1 MAAETITHPG
11 RLQNLDLFWALVND
25 SCTAMFLMRDARLV
39 DFNGSAES
47 LFGCDRQTLFE
58 KFPLGLSPERQPSGE
73 LSSQLIQVRKTRV
86 QAGDPQAF
94 SWQHFRGD
102 GSLFTVIA
110 HLRRVPPALVCGA
123 TDYVMVEMYGASE
136 EQKHRQLHIDAE
148 DYLDVFREMIE
159 SANDAMLLVENGRIV
174 ECNPAAC
181 ELYGLPKERLLLSNP
196 IDLSPD
202 QQPDGSS
209 SARRANDLMQK
220 AMNGEAQCFVW
231 EHLKDD
237 GTPFIA
243 EVTLNPARNLKH
255 PRTGRRKRYV
265 SIVRDIT
272 ENYRAKAQ
280 LEDLN
285 QRLEQRNR
293 EVEELLEQAHQD
305 PLLQIPTLV
314 RFIELL
320 SEGQLNKQNKSLAIV
335 DIDEFSAINGA
346 LGHEFGDCVLKVVSG
361 RLANAL
367 PDCLIA
373 RVGSDVFGILGPSDK
388 VNPITLH
395 GTFSET
401 FLVSGELLRLSATIG
416 LVRLEEHPEYGSE
429 LLKDAHVALKRAKNS
444 ARGSSVYY
452 SEPMGEDARKRVEL
466 LNGLREALH
475 GDQLFL
481 MYQPKV
487 HLDDASPSGLEALL
501 RWRLPSGDMI
511 PPDQFIPLA
520 EQSGLIIPIGTLVLK
535 TACNYLA
542 ELRNQGHQD
551 LVMAINVSQMQLR
564 EPDFLEILDEALD
577 ESGVPPEKVELEIT
591 ESIAADD
598 LKRITHSLSEIMERG
613 VRIAIDDFGTG
624 FSSLS
629 VLTQLPANRLK
640 IDRSFIDD
648 ILQDDRI
655 ARMVINLGQSLNL
668 DITAEG
674 VETAEQRQ
682 ALIHLQCGEA
692 QGWHFARPMEGPA
705 CLEWLDARR

>member
-1 MAAETITHPG
+1 MTLETMTHPSG
-11 RLQNLDLFWALVND
+11 LKNLDFFWALVDD
-25 SCTAMFLMRDARLV
+25 SCTAMFLMRGARLV
-39 DFNGSAES
+39 SFNASAER
-47 LFGCDRQTLFE
+47 LFGCNRQTLFE
-58 KFPLGLSPERQPSGE
+58 RFPLGLSPDRQPSGE
-73 LSSQLIQVRKTRV
+73 LSSQLINVRKTRV
-86 QAGDPQAF
+86 EAGEPQSF
-94 SWQHFRGD
+94 SWQHFRND

-110 HLRRVPPALVCGA
+110 HLRQVPPSLMGGA
-123 TDYVMVEMYGASE
+123 ADYVMVEMYDASE

-181 ELYGLPKERLLLSNP
+181 DLYGLPKDKLLLSNP
-196 IDLSPD
+196 IELSPER
-202 QQPDGSS
+202 QPDGSF
-209 SARRANDLMQK
+209 SAERATELMQS
-220 AMNGEAQCFVW
+220 AMRGEAQSFVW
-231 EHLKDD
+231 EHLT
-237 GTPFIA
+237 GEGSRFIA

-255 PRTGRRKRYV
+255 PRSGRRKRYV

-272 ENYRAKAQ
+272 ENYRAREQ

-285 QRLEQRNR
+285 LRLEQRNR
-293 EVEELLEQAHQD
+293 EVEELLERAHQD
-305 PLLQIPTLV
+305 PLLRIPTLV

-320 SEGQLNKQNKSLAIV
+320 GETQLDKSGKAVAIV

-346 LGHEFGDCVLKVVSG
+346 LGHEFGDCVLKVVAE
-361 RLANAL
+361 RLARAL
-367 PDCLIA
+367 TGCLIA
-373 RVGSDVFGILGPSDK
+373 RVGSDVFGIMGPAGM
-388 VNPITLH
+388 VNPVTLH
-395 GTFSET
+395 GIFSDTFQ
-401 FLVSGELLRLSATIG
+401 VSGELLRLSATIG
-416 LVRLEEHPEYGSE
+416 LVKLEDHPEFGSE

-487 HLDDASPSGLEALL
+487 HLADGHPSGLEALL

-520 EQSGLIIPIGTLVLK
+520 EQSGLIIPIGTLVLN

-542 ELRNQGHQD
+542 ECRNQGHQD

-564 EPDFLEILDEALD
+564 EPDFLDILDRALAG
-577 ESGVPPEKVELEIT
+577 SGVPPERVELEIT

-598 LKRITHSLSEIMERG
+598 LKRITHSLKQIMERG

-640 IDRSFIDD
+640 IDRSFINDLLD
-648 ILQDDRI
+648 DDRI

-674 VETAEQRQ
+674 VETHDQSQ
-682 ALIHLQCGEA
+682 ALTALQCGEA

-705 CLEWLDARR
+705 CLEWLNARR